1 MGNSLLAGLTAFID
15 VISNFMS
22 GSGSSFSVGNFLN
35 GLNNSLF
42 NWGKVI
48 VVIIGV
54 VMVIVGVF
62 NIAKGL
68 MSGGRAQTNWVLN
81 LVLFFVGGAI
91 AFGGGWGL
99 VQDVSAGGSD
109 TIYEMANGGAAAIV
123 MDVDEIA

>member
-15 VISNFMS
+15 VISNFM
-22 GSGSSFSVGNFLN
+22 SGSSFSVGNFLN